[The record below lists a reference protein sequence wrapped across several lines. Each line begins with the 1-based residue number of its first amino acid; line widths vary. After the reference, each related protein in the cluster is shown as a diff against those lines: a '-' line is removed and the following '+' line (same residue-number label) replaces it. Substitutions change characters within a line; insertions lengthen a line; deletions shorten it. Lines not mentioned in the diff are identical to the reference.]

1 MKFVTL
7 RYERSKAKIYLKT
20 ANDRM
25 MYKFKLCS
33 YIRVIVSLEIL
44 NWEIDDWLNQEP

>member
-7 RYERSKAKIYLKT
+7 RYENQKPRYLKT

-25 MYKFKLCS
+25 MYKFKLCT
-33 YIRVIVSLEIL
+33 YIRGVIVALEIL
-44 NWEIDDWLNQEP
+44 NWEIDDWLNQDQ